1 MSIFGTSFS
10 EIKKTYDSFS
20 VLNRSTALR
29 VGKDFASGFKVAK
42 AKVKDFGDAAVKTMK
57 QVRESSKKSSESA
70 LAAILDSIDED
81 SDSGKR
87 NKGFI
92 SKWSKASSDDRIK
105 LLETADK
112 SMKDYLKTVDESGPT
127 WEGFV
132 KHQKNAAAQIEAT
145 GVKSKL
151 AAVGLNIF
159 KAAAGMLVTVIA
171 QFAIQKLIEGLDY
184 LIHMQDKLDEKAEA
198 SRTQYKETTE
208 ELNNQEEALKK
219 VKDRLVELEAIKNP
233 SLADKAETEEL
244 RKQNQE
250 LSLQIEYYKKKQE
263 IEEEQ
268 ARKDDEKAWGWYTHY
283 KDENSARRTYF
294 KSEYNLFGESSYDKD
309 LATLKQLNKAKEE
322 YNNLYKQGY
331 DLETLS
337 SEKARLEKE
346 IADLEASLSKSVT
359 KVEKYQN
366 PEAIKFAEKMKFA
379 LLDADQKAEALH
391 TKLSSIAVN
400 DSAVSELERVAR
412 YVGDDKSSKSM
423 EDFEKALHKAIPD
436 KEEYDAFVEFAGG
449 IDALAASF
457 GNSTAATDEYAQT
470 VSEMQDLADLSKIFG
485 NWENASDEA
494 KESIDK
500 FLSLTGD
507 EFRSQFEDKFG
518 GLSDEVQDFLSSVF
532 QIDGI
537 DSSQIFEFFGSI
549 GEIAQEFVNESE
561 KVSESYSKAAD
572 NLSTAFGKSLDG
584 VSGNIDSAKEL
595 STAMTAVK
603 ATYDDLTAAMEEQ
616 NNTGEISLQTYLSLI
631 EKNSKYAEVLE
642 IDETGAIHLATDAR
656 KKMVMT
662 QIQAIQTSI
671 QEEINLKQSQLAM
684 YKFRGTLAVLSQAIF
699 DDAIKPSI
707 KFAAV
712 LNVLKQALAQIKA
725 GKFTTMNF
733 SNMFE
738 SEVNKMLAQAG
749 KSSSDYNNKY
759 ADNVKNLQSEIS
771 QLEKYKANVG
781 RIQNVGDFDT
791 YYSGGS
797 SKSKSSSSKSSSS
810 SSSSSDD
817 PRLKAWN
824 EMLAVKKHQL
834 EMDQITEEQY
844 YAWLEA
850 NYKKQLNNQKKYA
863 EEWRKYEEEIYKWK
877 KQKRLDDWNEAVD
890 LKKHEL
896 EMGKI
901 DEGEYYTWLAANY
914 KKYLNDKT
922 KYAEEWRENEEA
934 IHKFEEQQA
943 KDSQDAL
950 EDLIDLRIDMLKQE
964 KNNEKDVLKE
974 RQDNVKDFYDK
985 QRDLLK
991 EHYDQIDKEE
1001 ERREKRKK
1009 VTDIQAELLELEADD
1024 SVEAQKRRLELEES
1038 LSDAKK
1044 DLNDFERDEELD
1056 KAEKMYDDLEEM
1068 QTQYYEKQIEAIEDY
1083 LDNAYELRRQAI
1095 EDLQNGNAQLY
1106 QEMIEYNRAYGDG
1119 IDRSITEKWEAAYEA
1134 LNRYNSLLDD
1144 DYGMK
1149 LDNMTGYNKGKY
1161 ETAAEREAR
1170 ERATQRTSAKDAAQ
1184 TIAKNAGKSSGSS
1197 NTSRKSGPS
1206 RGDKVTI
1213 KKSAT
1218 HFSSQS
1224 GNAKMASHVP
1234 GGKYTVYQV
1243 KGNQVLIGV
1252 NGAYTGWVWKSDIQ
1266 GYATGTPYAKGG
1278 IANIDEKGLELIL
1291 GSPDKGR
1298 YKFLND
1304 GDKVFN
1310 AKASEFLYKWANQPG
1325 EVLGSMIKSLS
1336 AASSVSIAS
1345 PCNITVGD
1353 VVINGSA
1360 DEKTVGEL
1368 RRAHKQIVTDIL
1380 NEFKKMKK

>member
-1 MSIFGTSFS
+1 MTAGINWDGSFKSGITHAASWGSAVRQEISKVKNSAKETRKELAAMIS
-10 EIKKTYDSFS
+10 ES
-20 VLNRSTALR
+20 VDLETE
-29 VGKDFASGFKVAK
+29 VGKKNK
-42 AKVKDFGDAAVKTMK
+42 ADIRLYKNAA
-57 QVRESSKKSSESA
+57 SSERQEE
-70 LAAILDSIDED
+70 IY
-81 SDSGKR
+81 GKM
-87 NKGFI
+87 
-92 SKWSKASSDDRIK
+92 S
-105 LLETADK
+105 K
-112 SMKDYLKTVDESGPT
+112 SMQDYVDSCKGGEAT

-132 KHQKNAAAQIEAT
+132 EYQKKMGAQIQAT

-171 QFAIQKLIEGLDY
+171 QFAIQKLIEGFDY

-250 LSLQIEYYKKKQE
+250 LSLQLEYYQKKQE

-294 KSEYNLFGESSYDKD
+294 KSEYSLFGESSYDKD

-366 PEAIKFAEKMKFA
+366 PEAIEFAEKMKFA

-485 NWENASDEA
+485 NWEDASDEA
-494 KESIDK
+494 KESINK

-518 GLSDEVQDFLSSVF
+518 SLSDEVQDFLSSVF

-561 KVSESYSKAAD
+561 RVSESYSKAAD

-797 SKSKSSSSKSSSS
+797 SKSKSSSSSSSS
-810 SSSSSDD
+810 SSND

-850 NYKKQLNNQKKYA
+850 NYKKQLNSQKKYA

-901 DEGEYYTWLAANY
+901 DEGEYYAWLAANY

-1106 QEMIEYNRAYGDG
+1106 QEMIEYNRQYGLIQWLTHRAICAKNYTYMRG
-1119 IDRSITEKWEAAYEA
+1119 HPKALHQNKRVEMPKW
-1134 LNRYNSLLDD
+1134 
-1144 DYGMK
+1144 YGAK
-1149 LDNMTGYNKGKY
+1149 
-1161 ETAAEREAR
+1161 AER
-1170 ERATQRTSAKDAAQ
+1170 TQ
-1184 TIAKNAGKSSGSS
+1184 GWHMVKS
-1197 NTSRKSGPS
+1197 
-1206 RGDKVTI
+1206 
-1213 KKSAT
+1213 
-1218 HFSSQS
+1218 
-1224 GNAKMASHVP
+1224 
-1234 GGKYTVYQV
+1234 
-1243 KGNQVLIGV
+1243 
-1252 NGAYTGWVWKSDIQ
+1252 
-1266 GYATGTPYAKGG
+1266 
-1278 IANIDEKGLELIL
+1278 
-1291 GSPDKGR
+1291 
-1298 YKFLND
+1298 
-1304 GDKVFN
+1304 
-1310 AKASEFLYKWANQPG
+1310 
-1325 EVLGSMIKSLS
+1325 
-1336 AASSVSIAS
+1336 
-1345 PCNITVGD
+1345 
-1353 VVINGSA
+1353 
-1360 DEKTVGEL
+1360 
-1368 RRAHKQIVTDIL
+1368 
-1380 NEFKKMKK
+1380 

>member
-1 MSIFGTSFS
+1 MSIFGASFS

-29 VGKDFASGFKVAK
+29 AGEDFASGFKVAK

-70 LAAILDSIDED
+70 LAAILESINED

-87 NKGFI
+87 NKDFI
-92 SKWSKASSDDRIK
+92 SRWGKADSDDRIQ

-127 WEGFV
+127 WDGFV
-132 KHQKNAAAQIEAT
+132 KYQKLAAAQIEAT

-159 KAAAGMLVTVIA
+159 KAAAGMLVTVVA
-171 QFAIQKLIEGLDY
+171 QFAIQKLIEGLGY

-244 RKQNQE
+244 KKQNQE

-366 PEAIKFAEKMKFA
+366 PEAIEFAEKMKFA

-423 EDFEKALHKAIPD
+423 EDFEKALQKAIPD

-494 KESIDK
+494 KESIDE

-561 KVSESYSKAAD
+561 RVSESYSKAAD

-603 ATYDDLTAAMEEQ
+603 AAYDDLTAAMEEQ

-656 KKMVMT
+656 KRMVMT

-797 SKSKSSSSKSSSS
+797 SKSKSSSSPSSSS
-810 SSSSSDD
+810 SSSSND

-901 DEGEYYTWLAANY
+901 DEGEYYAWLAANY

-922 KYAEEWRENEEA
+922 KYAEEWRKNEEA

-1083 LDNAYELRRQAI
+1083 LDNAYELRQQAI
-1095 EDLQNGNAQLY
+1095 KDLQNGNAQLY
-1106 QEMIEYNRAYGDG
+1106 QEMIEYNRQYGST
-1119 IDRSITEKWEAAYEA
+1119 IDADVTAKWEAAYEA

-1170 ERATQRTSAKDAAQ
+1170 EAQEAAAAAKKQATQKPTQKPAQ
-1184 TIAKNAGKSSGSS
+1184 KPAQKP
-1197 NTSRKSGPS
+1197 KSGPN

-1325 EVLGSMIKSLS
+1325 EVLSSMIKSLS